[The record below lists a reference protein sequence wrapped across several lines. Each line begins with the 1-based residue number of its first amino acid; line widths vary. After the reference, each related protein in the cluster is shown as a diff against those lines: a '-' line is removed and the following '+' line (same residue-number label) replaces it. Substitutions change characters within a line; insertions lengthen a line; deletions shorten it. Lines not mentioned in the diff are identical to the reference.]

1 MGKKIYI
8 ENNGTIEVSEDSI
21 TINGRKVTEEEKNDE
36 ETWNQLAFRLR
47 EEALQK
53 HLKRQYENTV
63 VLTGA
68 GSSYGIGVGE
78 KTGKLMSGLWE
89 EAVALF
95 KYDKLKEFCDK
106 INFLDIQPKGT
117 TTDIEKLLTH
127 AQLFQHVVGDAEI
140 DELINDLKKMVK
152 ENCTLELSQES
163 PHRIFLRKLVSKKIK
178 YARPKIFTLNYD
190 TLFEQAAEKSGFMVI
205 DGFSFNYPRKF
216 KGTNF
221 DLDVVNR
228 ITNKNVLEDN
238 FVPNVIHIY
247 KPHGSINWE
256 MQGDRIVIGEGL
268 NDSLM
273 IYPSSNKYES
283 SYQQPFFEMMSRFQQ
298 ETRAKNTLLIIVGYS
313 FGDAHINA
321 MIYEALN
328 VNSSITVMFVAPDA
342 YDESK
347 YERLKKEINQT
358 GNIILTSQT
367 FDEFVESYP
376 YSEIY
381 SQIEKGGYYE

>member
-1 MGKKIYI
+1 MIKKIYI
-8 ENNGTIEVSEDSI
+8 ENKGTIEADEYSV
-21 TINGRKVTEEEKNDE
+21 TVNGRKVTKEEKKDT
-36 ETWNQLAFRLR
+36 ETWMELAFRLR

-68 GSSYGIGVGE
+68 GSSYGIGIG
-78 KTGKLMSGLWE
+78 KKKGKLMSGLWE
-89 EAVALF
+89 EAVTRIS
-95 KYDKLKEFCDK
+95 YDKLKDFCNK
-106 INFLDIQPKGT
+106 INFSGLQPLGT

-127 AQLFQHVVGDAEI
+127 AQLFHHVTEDKEVNEI
-140 DELINDLKKMVK
+140 INSLKKMVK
-152 ENCTLELSQES
+152 DNCTLELSHES
-163 PHRIFLRKLVSKKIK
+163 PHRMFLKKLVSKKIK

-205 DGFSFNYPRKF
+205 DGFSFNYPRTF

-221 DLDVVNR
+221 DLDVVSR

-238 FVPNVIHIY
+238 YVPNVIHVY

-256 MQGDRIVIGEGL
+256 MQDDRIIIGEGTKE
-268 NDSLM
+268 SLM

-298 ETRAKNTLLIIVGYS
+298 ETRSKNTLLIIVGYS

-328 VNSSITVMFVAPDA
+328 VNSSITVVFVAPDA
-342 YDESK
+342 HEESK
-347 YERLKKEINQT
+347 YTRLKKEINQN

-367 FDEFVESYP
+367 FNEFVKSYP

-381 SQIEKGGYYE
+381 SQLEKGDYHE

>member
-1 MGKKIYI
+1 
-8 ENNGTIEVSEDSI
+8 
-21 TINGRKVTEEEKNDE
+21 
-36 ETWNQLAFRLR
+36 
-47 EEALQK
+47 
-53 HLKRQYENTV
+53 
-63 VLTGA
+63 
-68 GSSYGIGVGE
+68 
-78 KTGKLMSGLWE
+78 
-89 EAVALF
+89 
-95 KYDKLKEFCDK
+95 
-106 INFLDIQPKGT
+106 
-117 TTDIEKLLTH
+117 
-127 AQLFQHVVGDAEI
+127 
-140 DELINDLKKMVK
+140 MVK

-190 TLFEQAAEKSGFMVI
+190 TLFEQAAEENGFMVI

-256 MQGDRIVIGEGL
+256 MQDDRIIIGEGL

-328 VNSSITVMFVAPDA
+328 VNSSITVIFVAPDA
-342 YDESK
+342 YDENK
-347 YERLKKEINQT
+347 YERLKEVINQT

-367 FDEFVESYP
+367 FNEFVESYP

-381 SQIEKGGYYE
+381 SQVEKGGYYE